1 MIIWGALE
9 VPRVEVGKQLA
20 GYLIN
25 LLKLV
30 LSILM
35 SNFPKM
41 TLTLTIMQNRQKKQ
55 ISLPNT
61 ISRPDK
67 SR

>member
-9 VPRVEVGKQLA
+9 VPRVEVGKHLA

-41 TLTLTIMQNRQKKQ
+41 TLTLTIMQNRKNQ